1 MVRRAPNV
9 SMGVW
14 VIDRIV
20 LVEIVGHE
28 TKMIVRMATGLAVTS
43 ANLLRTRT
51 AKMARDHAGMA

>member
-20 LVEIVGHE
+20 LVENVGHE